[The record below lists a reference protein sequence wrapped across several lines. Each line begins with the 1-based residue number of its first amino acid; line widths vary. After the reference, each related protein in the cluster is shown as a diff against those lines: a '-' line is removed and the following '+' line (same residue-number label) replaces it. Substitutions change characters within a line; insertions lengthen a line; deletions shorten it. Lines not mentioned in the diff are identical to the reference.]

1 MPIRLAAAAL
11 LASSLLGG
19 AAWAQTTAPAPDSSP
34 ADSSPAKT
42 PVQAPATVS
51 DAAPAATPA
60 NPDKLSVFFDL
71 GSMTVRPQDVAV
83 LDHASRLYTDGKPIV
98 MILTG
103 STDTVGSPLQNL
115 RLSQQRALA
124 VLIQLVARGI
134 PAERFQIL
142 AKGETELPVAD
153 PANTA
158 EPRNRRVEIAW
169 R

>member
-11 LASSLLGG
+11 LASSLLSG

-34 ADSSPAKT
+34 AKA

-51 DAAPAATPA
+51 DAVPAATPA
-60 NPDKLSVFFDL
+60 QPDKLSVFFDL
-71 GSMTVRPQDVAV
+71 GSTTVRPQDVAV

-103 STDTVGSPLQNL
+103 STDTVGAPLQNL

-124 VLIQLVARGI
+124 VLTQLVARGI

-142 AKGETELPVAD
+142 AKGETDLPVAD

>member
-11 LASSLLGG
+11 LATSLLGSI
-19 AAWAQTTAPAPDSSP
+19 ASAQTATPAPDAAP
-34 ADSSPAKT
+34 AAVPA
-42 PVQAPATVS
+42 PAPATVS

-60 NPDKLSVFFDL
+60 KPDRLSVFFDL
-71 GSMTVRPQDVAV
+71 GSTTIRSQDLAV
-83 LDHASRLYTDGKPIV
+83 LDQASRLYTDGKPIV

-103 STDTVGSPLQNL
+103 STDTVGSPIQNL
-115 RLSQQRALA
+115 RLSQQRALS
-124 VLIQLVARGI
+124 VLNQLVARGI

-153 PANTA
+153 PEGTA

>member
-11 LASSLLGG
+11 LASSLLSG
-19 AAWAQTTAPAPDSSP
+19 AAWAQTTAPAPDS
-34 ADSSPAKT
+34 APAKA

-60 NPDKLSVFFDL
+60 QPDRLSVFFDL
-71 GSMTVRPQDVAV
+71 GSATVRPQDVAV

-115 RLSQQRALA
+115 RLSQQRALV
-124 VLIQLVARGI
+124 VLTQLVARGI

>member
-11 LASSLLGG
+11 LATSLLSGV
-19 AAWAQTTAPAPDSSP
+19 ALAQTATPAP
-34 ADSSPAKT
+34 
-42 PVQAPATVS
+42 
-51 DAAPAATPA
+51 DAAPAAAPA
-60 NPDKLSVFFDL
+60 KPDRLSVFFDL
-71 GSMTVRPQDVAV
+71 GSTTIRSQDVAV
-83 LDHASRLYTDGKPIV
+83 LDQASRLYTDGKPIV

-103 STDTVGSPLQNL
+103 STDTVGSPIQNL

-124 VLIQLVARGI
+124 VLTQLVARGI

-142 AKGETELPVAD
+142 AKGETDLPVAD
-153 PANTA
+153 PEGTA